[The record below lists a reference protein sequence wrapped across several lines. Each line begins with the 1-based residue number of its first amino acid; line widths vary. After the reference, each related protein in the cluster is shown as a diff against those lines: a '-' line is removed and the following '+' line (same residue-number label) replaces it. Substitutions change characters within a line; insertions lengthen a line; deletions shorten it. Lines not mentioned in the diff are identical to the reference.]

1 MKKTNGY
8 GQFCPVSKAAEVLA
22 VKWTP
27 VIIRELLCGS
37 YRFNDLKKGVPLM
50 SPSLLSTR
58 LQELEWA
65 GIIRREAAR
74 KGKGSEYYLTEAGE
88 ALRPII
94 EMQGTWAQSWLE
106 QDLQDKDLDPS
117 LLMWDMH
124 RNIDFDYI
132 PEDRRF
138 VVQFEFSGVP
148 IKQRRW
154 WLLMDNKTVDVC
166 LKDPGYEIDVFVS
179 SSIRTMAEIWM
190 GKRKI
195 NEALGDGDLL
205 LDGERDICREFP
217 KALKLSL
224 FAPTDASNR
233 T

>member
-1 MKKTNGY
+1 MKKSTDY
-8 GQFCPVSKAAEVLA
+8 GQFCPVAKAAEVLA

-27 VIIRELLCGS
+27 IVIRELLCGS
-37 YRFNDLKKGVPLM
+37 SRFSDLKKGAPLM

-65 GIIRREAAR
+65 GIVRKEPAR
-74 KGKGSEYYLTEAGE
+74 AGKGFEYFLTEAGE

-94 EMQGTWAQSWLE
+94 TLQGEWAQKWLE

-124 RNIDFDYI
+124 RNIDFDHI
-132 PEDRRF
+132 PDDRLF
-138 VVQFEFSGVP
+138 VVQFEYTGVP
-148 IKQRRW
+148 VKHRRW
-154 WLLMDNKTVDVC
+154 WLLMENQTVDVC
-166 LKDPGYEIDVFVS
+166 LKDHGHEVDVYVS

-195 NEALGDGDLL
+195 KEAIKSGDLL
-205 LDGERDICREFP
+205 FDGAPKTCQQFP
-217 KALKLSL
+217 KALKLSG
-224 FAPTDASNR
+224 FAATANV
-233 T
+233 